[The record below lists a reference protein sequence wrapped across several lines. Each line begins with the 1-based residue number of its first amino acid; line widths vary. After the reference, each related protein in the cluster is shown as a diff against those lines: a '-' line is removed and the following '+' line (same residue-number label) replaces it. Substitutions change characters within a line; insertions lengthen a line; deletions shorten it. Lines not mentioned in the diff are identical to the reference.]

1 MMSEV
6 KGMVDGIIAGDLT
19 AATASFNAALDAKR
33 TAEWENVKT
42 HFANTAFETPEIETV
57 PLPGE
62 TAGID
67 TGITGDPAELEAQE
81 PVDVQIG
88 EPAEEEE

>member
-6 KGMVDGIIAGDLT
+6 KGMVDGIVAGDLS

-33 TAEWENVKT
+33 PAEWENVKT

-57 PLPGE
+57 PLPSE

-67 TGITGDPAELEAQE
+67 TGITGDPAEMEVQE
-81 PVDVQIG
+81 PVEVQIG